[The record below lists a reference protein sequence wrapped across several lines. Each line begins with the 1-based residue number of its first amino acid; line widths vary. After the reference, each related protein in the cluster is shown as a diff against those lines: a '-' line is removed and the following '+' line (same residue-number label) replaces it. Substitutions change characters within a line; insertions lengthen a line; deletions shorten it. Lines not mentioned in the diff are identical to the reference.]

1 MRPPPFTL
9 LLAAASVTL
18 PTSVLAWGAAGHE
31 IVATIAQIHLH
42 PTVFPALCD
51 ILNFTSPDPTQPPC
65 HLAPIAAW
73 ADRVRYGMRWSA
85 PLHYVGALDDH
96 PSQTCVFPGRRGWA
110 GAKAHNVLGA
120 VRNVTDIL
128 EDYTTDAGVSEG
140 TANEALKFLVHFLG
154 DLHMPLH
161 LTGRDRGGNS
171 QKVRFGGR
179 TTNLHS
185 LWDGLL
191 IAKAIRET
199 PSNYTRP
206 LPSLPIERSL
216 RGTIYDSYIRR
227 IMWEGVLSQWAHEL
241 PTWVSCPPSSPSSSS
256 TTTITTSL
264 LTPTGVWQLLIST
277 FTRIIRGGSIQ
288 DETDDDVLCPYHW
301 ATPIHALNCDIVW
314 PKELDEPPYHN
325 TSRIHTET
333 PDEEDYA
340 PDGPLLQLDT
350 PEYAGV
356 ISERL
361 IIEKLLA
368 QGGIRLAATLNWL
381 FADFGDEDSR
391 LRRRGLRVI
400 ELQV

>member
-9 LLAAASVTL
+9 LLTAASLTL

-42 PTVFPALCD
+42 PTVFPALCA
-51 ILNFTSPDPTQPPC
+51 ILNFTSPDPSQPPC

-96 PSQTCVFPGRRGWA
+96 PSQTCVFPGNRGWA
-110 GAKAHNVLGA
+110 GAKQHNVLGA

-128 EDYTTDAGVSEG
+128 EDYTMDASVSDG

-179 TTNLHS
+179 TTSAHPRNALQLH
-185 LWDGLL
+185 
-191 IAKAIRET
+191 
-199 PSNYTRP
+199 PSPP
-206 LPSLPIERSL
+206 LPLIERSL

-241 PTWVSCPPSSPSSSS
+241 PTWVSCPSPSPSSF
-256 TTTITTSL
+256 TTTSL
-264 LTPTGVWQLLIST
+264 LTPSGLWHALIST
-277 FTRIIRGGSIQ
+277 FTRIIRGGSIK

-301 ATPIHALNCDIVW
+301 AEPIHALNCDIVW
-314 PKELDEPPYHN
+314 PKALDEPPYHN
-325 TSRIHTET
+325 ASRIHS
-333 PDEEDYA
+333 DEDDYA
-340 PDGPLLQLDT
+340 SDAPLLQLDT

-381 FADFGDEDSR
+381 FADFGEGDSR
-391 LRRRGLRVI
+391 LRRRGLRVMK
-400 ELQV
+400 LQV